1 MEPTENT
8 QTIDIKKQRIV
19 VIKVIV
25 AMTLFLL
32 GIPFLLFLGT
42 SYYTNKGLMMDAY
55 LMGQEYTEQVND
67 FYNQHSR
74 CPTNEDI
81 AATITEKDMVNKID
95 FTTGATDNTCSITLT
110 LKPLGISLDG
120 KQVVLSKTFNQNNN
134 TDWQCSSN
142 ASSLYL
148 PTACNAISSK

>member
-1 MEPTENT
+1 MEPTENI
-8 QTIDIKKQRIV
+8 QTIDIKKQRTV

-42 SYYTNKGLMMDAY
+42 SYYTNKGLMMDTY
-55 LMGQEYTEQVND
+55 LMGQEYTEQVTD
-67 FYNQHSR
+67 FYNQNSR
-74 CPTNEDI
+74 CPTNQDI
-81 AATITEKDMVNKID
+81 VATITEKDMADKID
-95 FTTGATDNTCSITLT
+95 FSTETTENTCSITLI

-120 KQVVLSKTFNQNNN
+120 KLLVLSKTFNQGN
-134 TDWQCSSN
+134 TDWQCFSN